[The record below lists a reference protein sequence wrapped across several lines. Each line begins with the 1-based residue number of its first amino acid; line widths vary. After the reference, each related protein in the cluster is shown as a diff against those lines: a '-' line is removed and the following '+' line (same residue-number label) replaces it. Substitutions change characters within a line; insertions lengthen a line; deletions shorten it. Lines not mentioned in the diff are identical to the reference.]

1 MKHPPTKLL
10 LYKLLSLAIKH
21 HSHALHAQ
29 ISILQSL
36 QYYEHLAEPMAE
48 LLGVLAKEFDY
59 AQLGDE
65 VLREVGGRVFGAA
78 DSRGPRSF
86 SKFLVRYSEICP
98 RGVLKQLSLLLA
110 HLDSEVRFLSFF
122 LFYYIY

>member
-1 MKHPPTKLL
+1 MKHPPTKPL
-10 LYKLLSLAIKH
+10 LYKLLSLAIKN

-48 LLGVLAKEFDY
+48 LLGVLTKEFDY

-65 VLREVGGRVFGAA
+65 VLREVGGRVFGGG

-86 SKFLVRYSEICP
+86 SGFLVRFSEICP

-110 HLDSEVRFLSFF
+110 HLDSEVRFLS
-122 LFYYIY
+122 LS